1 MEDLQQLQQQLRQP
15 IERMINSIAVA
26 LKLEVAVFD
35 NEAHLV
41 CCTPVYLK
49 KKGRAVHAP
58 SIQEVLHYGSIVVNT
73 PGQMPSCIG
82 CRFRDNCP
90 STMELLAC
98 IKADGA
104 VAGVV
109 SITSFTKEG
118 FNRISGNTD
127 MYMETISEIA
137 LMLGNFI
144 SSKTRRVTSVHTDD
158 LIRTV
163 MEMSTH
169 PMLLTDA
176 NGVIV
181 QYNHIAKTSL
191 RFCQL
196 SASSLWHIVPEEMA
210 QKALRGVEFR
220 EKEFVRDGYHARF
233 SSLPVLQDGQTMGV
247 VVRLTDDHY
256 GDESESF
263 SMDHIIGSTPQTR
276 TLHQL
281 IRKVANSS
289 SPILITGETG
299 TGKELVARA
308 IHEQSERR
316 RYPFVAVNCSGIPD
330 TLFESELF
338 GYSEGSFT
346 GAKKG
351 GKAGKI
357 EMAQG
362 GTLFL
367 DELGE
372 MPMSMQPK
380 LLRVLQEYELERV
393 GSTEKIPLNIRVI
406 AATNCNLEEMMRQG
420 KFRKDLYYR
429 IGVVNLELPPLR
441 ERQGDIMPIAMN
453 YLKKLKL
460 SFATPVEC
468 FSREAEEFFL
478 RCPWPGNVRELQ
490 NAVEYVANLCEH
502 REVTPR
508 DLPPQ
513 LLAQRSARPTS
524 AARATAAS
532 GRGRDEEAQIQKLLD
547 QYGETL
553 DGKKRIAD
561 ELHVSLRTLYRKL
574 EKYGMK

>member
-1 MEDLQQLQQQLRQP
+1 
-15 IERMINSIAVA
+15 
-26 LKLEVAVFD
+26 
-35 NEAHLV
+35 
-41 CCTPVYLK
+41 
-49 KKGRAVHAP
+49 
-58 SIQEVLHYGSIVVNT
+58 
-73 PGQMPSCIG
+73 
-82 CRFRDNCP
+82 
-90 STMELLAC
+90 
-98 IKADGA
+98 
-104 VAGVV
+104 
-109 SITSFTKEG
+109 
-118 FNRISGNTD
+118 
-127 MYMETISEIA
+127 
-137 LMLGNFI
+137 
-144 SSKTRRVTSVHTDD
+144 
-158 LIRTV
+158 
-163 MEMSTH
+163 
-169 PMLLTDA
+169 
-176 NGVIV
+176 
-181 QYNHIAKTSL
+181 
-191 RFCQL
+191 
-196 SASSLWHIVPEEMA
+196 
-210 QKALRGVEFR
+210 
-220 EKEFVRDGYHARF
+220 
-233 SSLPVLQDGQTMGV
+233 MGV

-508 DLPPQ
+508 DLPPR